1 MKKYR
6 VLVET
11 IITHKG
17 LKFHKGQEVSEIK
30 LHPGHI
36 KDLIE
41 NGSIEEVVAAKPEG
55 EKPAE
60 PGKPK
65 K

>member
-11 IITHKG
+11 ITTHKG
-17 LKFHKGQEVSEIK
+17 LMFHKGQEVSEIK
-30 LHPGHI
+30 FHPDHI
-36 KDLIE
+36 KGLIDG
-41 NGSIEEVVAAKPEG
+41 GSIEEVVEKPEA
-55 EKPAE
+55 EKPTE
-60 PGKPK
+60 TGKPK